1 MIRANQ
7 IVYNVT
13 DRSVFDIKDEP
24 RFQPAAPSSGLLN
37 KLPSIGKRPEGVPI
51 MNNMNGVL
59 LAGTPRCYENPVLG
73 LNRILRPEP
82 VNDGFGLVPMNPVA
96 GLNRAA
102 PMPPVFIQ

>member
-1 MIRANQ
+1 MIKANQ

-13 DRSVFDIKDEP
+13 DRSIFDIKDQP
-24 RFQPAAPSSGLLN
+24 RFQPAAPTSGIPN
-37 KLPSIGKRPEGVPI
+37 NMEKIEKRPEGLPI

-82 VNDGFGLVPMNPVA
+82 VNDRYGLVPIDPVA
-96 GLNRAA
+96 GFNRAA